1 MPCTTA
7 FAWYCGIGYCA
18 LQCVR
23 TNRNPAGRDSPCTP
37 VAVPARRAWSGR
49 WRRSPPEVPLP
60 LVAWPTT
67 LRHTFGFEPLTFG
80 MPGPLGS
87 ALWVT
92 ANPPARVSP
101 ATWCAA
107 AVVGRASTGSR
118 ACFTCVTYIRAYSC
132 PPPAPRVVVDPISA
146 APLRPRS
153 PGGLDTPAPHHAP
166 GSRLCRKRK
175 PSSTVIGVA
184 GGCARDLSRCNGRRE
199 TMGFV
204 HTPFPP
210 AQLVGRG
217 LCRGIVPYPA
227 ARWYLPMLSLL
238 CHI

>member
-1 MPCTTA
+1 MLSWTCATRRIRAAARRGELFSVYTGTGYNVHHNRLYPIKITKYKSTRSRYTRVMPYHRLRLVLRYWLLR
-7 FAWYCGIGYCA
+7 FAVCQNQSQSRRSRQS
-18 LQCVR
+18 LH
-23 TNRNPAGRDSPCTP
+23 P

-132 PPPAPRVVVDPISA
+132 PPRLRVLSWTRSQPRRCVLGRLEGWTPRLPTTHQEVDCVGKGNP
-146 APLRPRS
+146 RPR
-153 PGGLDTPAPHHAP
+153 
-166 GSRLCRKRK
+166 
-175 PSSTVIGVA
+175 
-184 GGCARDLSRCNGRRE
+184 
-199 TMGFV
+199 
-204 HTPFPP
+204 
-210 AQLVGRG
+210 
-217 LCRGIVPYPA
+217 
-227 ARWYLPMLSLL
+227 
-238 CHI
+238 